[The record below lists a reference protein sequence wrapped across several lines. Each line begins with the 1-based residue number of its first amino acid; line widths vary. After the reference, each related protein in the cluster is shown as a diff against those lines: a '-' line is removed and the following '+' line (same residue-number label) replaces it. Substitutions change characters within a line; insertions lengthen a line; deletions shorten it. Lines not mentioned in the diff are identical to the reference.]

1 MKKLTTILF
10 QYKIFPVLMFLVS
23 TGLGILVITQNI
35 LIADF
40 LAKIIR
46 HQFQGL
52 WIVLFI
58 LLGVL
63 FLRATVQFLNQWL
76 GDTLAFKVKHMLRQR
91 VIYKN
96 NGHPIGEQMTI
107 LTENID
113 GLAPFYKSYLPQVFK
128 SMMVPLIIII
138 AMFFIH
144 FNTALIMLITA
155 PFIPLF
161 YIIFGLKTRD
171 ESKDQMTYL
180 NQFSQRFLNIAK
192 GLVTLKL
199 FNRTEQTEKHIYDD
213 STQFRTLTMRILRSA
228 FLSGLMLEFISML
241 GIGLVALEA
250 TLSLVVF
257 HNIDFKT
264 AAIAIILAPEFY
276 NAIKDLGQAFHT
288 GKQSEGASDVVFEF
302 LEQPN
307 NNNEFL
313 LKYEENQKPF
323 IQLTDI
329 SFRYD
334 NSDRLVLNDLNL
346 EIYNGDQIALVGP
359 SGAGKSTLTH
369 LIAGVYQPT
378 IGTISTNQRDL
389 NIGILSQQPYI
400 FSASI
405 KENITMFK
413 DIENNTIEEVLDEVG
428 LLDKVQSFTKGINTI
443 IGEGGEML
451 SGGQMRRIELCR
463 LLVMKPDLVIFD
475 EPATGLDIQ
484 TEHMIQNVLFQHFK
498 DTTMIVIAHRDNTIR
513 HLQRRLYIEN
523 GRLIADDR
531 NISVNITENGRL
543 IADDRNISVNITE
556 NGDDL

>member
-63 FLRATVQFLNQWL
+63 LLRATVQFLNQWL

-241 GIGLVALEA
+241 GIGMVALEA

-329 SFRYD
+329 SFRYN

-369 LIAGVYQPT
+369 LIAGVYRPT

-413 DIENNTIEEVLDEVG
+413 DIENKTVEEVLDEVG

-531 NISVNITENGRL
+531 NISVNITENG
-543 IADDRNISVNITE
+543 
-556 NGDDL
+556 DDL

>member
-63 FLRATVQFLNQWL
+63 LLRATVQFLNQWL

-144 FNTALIMLITA
+144 INTALIMLITA

-250 TLSLVVF
+250 TLNLVVF

-334 NSDRLVLNDLNL
+334 DSDRLVLNDLNL
-346 EIYNGDQIALVGP
+346 EIFKGDQIALVGP
-359 SGAGKSTLTH
+359 SGAGKSTLTL

-378 IGTISTNQRDL
+378 IGTISINQRDL

-413 DIENNTIEEVLDEVG
+413 DIENNTVEEVLDEVG
-428 LLDKVQSFTKGINTI
+428 LLDKVQSFTQGINTI

-498 DTTMIVIAHRDNTIR
+498 GTTMIVIAHRDNTIR

-531 NISVNITENGRL
+531 NISVNITENG
-543 IADDRNISVNITE
+543 
-556 NGDDL
+556 DDL

>member
-63 FLRATVQFLNQWL
+63 LLRATVQFLNQWL

-329 SFRYD
+329 SFRYN

-369 LIAGVYQPT
+369 LIAGVYRPT

-413 DIENNTIEEVLDEVG
+413 DIENKTVEEVLDEVG

-498 DTTMIVIAHRDNTIR
+498 DKTMIVIAHRDNTIR

-531 NISVNITENGRL
+531 NISVNITENG
-543 IADDRNISVNITE
+543 
-556 NGDDL
+556 DDL

>member
-1 MKKLTTILF
+1 MKKLTTLLF

-40 LAKIIR
+40 LDKIIR

-63 FLRATVQFLNQWL
+63 LLRATVQFLNQWL

-199 FNRTEQTEKHIYDD
+199 FNRTEKTEKHIYDD

-307 NNNEFL
+307 YNNEFL

-334 NSDRLVLNDLNL
+334 DSDRLVLNDLNL
-346 EIYNGDQIALVGP
+346 EIFKGDQIALVGP

-531 NISVNITENGRL
+531 NISVNITENG
-543 IADDRNISVNITE
+543 
-556 NGDDL
+556 DDL

>member
-63 FLRATVQFLNQWL
+63 LLRATVQFLNQWL

-199 FNRTEQTEKHIYDD
+199 FNRTEQTEKNIYDD

-531 NISVNITENGRL
+531 NISVNITENG
-543 IADDRNISVNITE
+543 
-556 NGDDL
+556 DDL

>member
-63 FLRATVQFLNQWL
+63 LLRATVQFLNQWL

-171 ESKDQMTYL
+171 ESKAQMTYL

-288 GKQSEGASDVVFEF
+288 GKQSEGASDVLFEF

-307 NNNEFL
+307 YNNEFL

-334 NSDRLVLNDLNL
+334 DSDRLVLNDLNL
-346 EIYNGDQIALVGP
+346 EIFKGDQIALVGP

-531 NISVNITENGRL
+531 NISVNITENG
-543 IADDRNISVNITE
+543 
-556 NGDDL
+556 DDL

>member
-1 MKKLTTILF
+1 
-10 QYKIFPVLMFLVS
+10 MFLVS

-46 HQFQGL
+46 HQFQAL

-63 FLRATVQFLNQWL
+63 LLRATVQFLNQWL

-329 SFRYD
+329 SFRYN

-369 LIAGVYQPT
+369 LIAGVYRPT

-413 DIENNTIEEVLDEVG
+413 DIENKTVEEVLDEVG

-531 NISVNITENGRL
+531 NISVNITENG
-543 IADDRNISVNITE
+543 
-556 NGDDL
+556 DDL

>member
-40 LAKIIR
+40 LSKIIR

-63 FLRATVQFLNQWL
+63 LLRATVQFLNQWL

-250 TLSLVVF
+250 TLSLIVF

-334 NSDRLVLNDLNL
+334 DSDRLVLNDLNL
-346 EIYNGDQIALVGP
+346 EIFKCDQIALVGP

-413 DIENNTIEEVLDEVG
+413 DIENKTVEEVLDEVG

-531 NISVNITENGRL
+531 NISVNITENG
-543 IADDRNISVNITE
+543 
-556 NGDDL
+556 DDL

>member
-63 FLRATVQFLNQWL
+63 LLRATVQFLNQWL

-171 ESKDQMTYL
+171 ESKEQMTYL

-329 SFRYD
+329 SFRYN

-369 LIAGVYQPT
+369 LIAGVYRPT

-413 DIENNTIEEVLDEVG
+413 DIENKTVEEVLDEVG

-531 NISVNITENGRL
+531 NISVNITENG
-543 IADDRNISVNITE
+543 
-556 NGDDL
+556 DDL

>member
-23 TGLGILVITQNI
+23 TGLSIIVITQNI

-63 FLRATVQFLNQWL
+63 LLRATVQFLNQWL

-307 NNNEFL
+307 YNNEFL

-334 NSDRLVLNDLNL
+334 DSDRLVLNDLNL
-346 EIYNGDQIALVGP
+346 EIFKGDQIALVGP

-531 NISVNITENGRL
+531 NISVNITENG
-543 IADDRNISVNITE
+543 
-556 NGDDL
+556 DDL

>member
-63 FLRATVQFLNQWL
+63 LLRATVQFLNQWL

-213 STQFRTLTMRILRSA
+213 STQFRTLTMCILRSA

-307 NNNEFL
+307 YNNEFL

-334 NSDRLVLNDLNL
+334 DSDRLVLNDLNL
-346 EIYNGDQIALVGP
+346 EIFKGDQIALVGP

-531 NISVNITENGRL
+531 NISVNITENG
-543 IADDRNISVNITE
+543 
-556 NGDDL
+556 DDL

>member
-10 QYKIFPVLMFLVS
+10 QYKIFPVLMFMVS

-63 FLRATVQFLNQWL
+63 LLRATVQFLNQWL

-180 NQFSQRFLNIAK
+180 NQYSQRFLNIAK

-334 NSDRLVLNDLNL
+334 DSDRLVLNDLNL
-346 EIYNGDQIALVGP
+346 EIFKGDQIALVGP

-378 IGTISTNQRDL
+378 IGTISTNKRDL

-428 LLDKVQSFTKGINTI
+428 LLDKVQSFTQGINTI

-531 NISVNITENGRL
+531 NISVNITENG
-543 IADDRNISVNITE
+543 
-556 NGDDL
+556 DDL

>member
-63 FLRATVQFLNQWL
+63 LLRATVQFLNQWL

-329 SFRYD
+329 SFRYN

-369 LIAGVYQPT
+369 LIAGVYRPT
-378 IGTISTNQRDL
+378 IGTISTKQRDL

-413 DIENNTIEEVLDEVG
+413 DIENKTVEEVLDEVG

-531 NISVNITENGRL
+531 NISVNITENG
-543 IADDRNISVNITE
+543 
-556 NGDDL
+556 DDL

>member
-63 FLRATVQFLNQWL
+63 LLRATVQFLNQWL

-307 NNNEFL
+307 YNNEFL

-334 NSDRLVLNDLNL
+334 DSDRLVLNDLNL
-346 EIYNGDQIALVGP
+346 EIFKGDQIALVGP

-531 NISVNITENGRL
+531 NISVNI
-543 IADDRNISVNITE
+543 SE

>member
-63 FLRATVQFLNQWL
+63 LLRATVQFLNQWL

-369 LIAGVYQPT
+369 LIAGVYRPT

-531 NISVNITENGRL
+531 NISVNITENG
-543 IADDRNISVNITE
+543 
-556 NGDDL
+556 DDL

>member
-63 FLRATVQFLNQWL
+63 LLRATVQFLNQWL

-323 IQLTDI
+323 MQLTDI

-334 NSDRLVLNDLNL
+334 DSDRLVLSDLNL
-346 EIYNGDQIALVGP
+346 EIFKGDQIALVGP

-369 LIAGVYQPT
+369 LIAGVYHPT

-413 DIENNTIEEVLDEVG
+413 DIENNIVEEVLDEVG

-531 NISVNITENGRL
+531 NISVNITENG
-543 IADDRNISVNITE
+543 
-556 NGDDL
+556 DDL

>member
-1 MKKLTTILF
+1 MKKLTTLLF

-40 LAKIIR
+40 LDKIIR

-63 FLRATVQFLNQWL
+63 LLRATVQFLNQWL

-107 LTENID
+107 LTENIY

-307 NNNEFL
+307 YNNEFL

-334 NSDRLVLNDLNL
+334 DSDRLVLNDLNL
-346 EIYNGDQIALVGP
+346 EIFKGDQIALVGP

-531 NISVNITENGRL
+531 NISVNITENG
-543 IADDRNISVNITE
+543 
-556 NGDDL
+556 DDL

>member
-40 LAKIIR
+40 LSKIIR

-63 FLRATVQFLNQWL
+63 LLRATVQFLNQWL

-250 TLSLVVF
+250 TLSLIVF

-334 NSDRLVLNDLNL
+334 DSDRLVLNDLNL
-346 EIYNGDQIALVGP
+346 EIFKCDQIALVGP

-413 DIENNTIEEVLDEVG
+413 DIENKTVEEVLDEVG

-463 LLVMKPDLVIFD
+463 LLVMKPGLVIFD

-531 NISVNITENGRL
+531 NISVNITENG
-543 IADDRNISVNITE
+543 
-556 NGDDL
+556 DDL

>member
-63 FLRATVQFLNQWL
+63 LLRATVQFLNQWL

-334 NSDRLVLNDLNL
+334 DSDRLVLNDLNL
-346 EIYNGDQIALVGP
+346 EIFKGDQIALVGP

-413 DIENNTIEEVLDEVG
+413 DIENNTVEEVLDEVG

-498 DTTMIVIAHRDNTIR
+498 STTMIVIAHRDNTIC
-513 HLQRRLYIEN
+513 HLQRRLYIEK
-523 GRLIADDR
+523 
-531 NISVNITENGRL
+531 GRL

>member
-46 HQFQGL
+46 HQSQGL

-63 FLRATVQFLNQWL
+63 LLRATVQFLNQWL

-307 NNNEFL
+307 YNNEFL

-334 NSDRLVLNDLNL
+334 DSDRLVLNDLNL
-346 EIYNGDQIALVGP
+346 EIFKGDQIALVGP

-413 DIENNTIEEVLDEVG
+413 YIENNTIEEVLDEVG

-531 NISVNITENGRL
+531 NISVNITENG
-543 IADDRNISVNITE
+543 
-556 NGDDL
+556 DDL

>member
-63 FLRATVQFLNQWL
+63 LLRATVQFLNQWL

-307 NNNEFL
+307 NYNEFL

-334 NSDRLVLNDLNL
+334 DSDRLVLNDLNL
-346 EIYNGDQIALVGP
+346 EIFKGDQIALVGP

-369 LIAGVYQPT
+369 LIAGVYHPT

-413 DIENNTIEEVLDEVG
+413 DIENNIVEEVLDEVG

-531 NISVNITENGRL
+531 NISVNITENG
-543 IADDRNISVNITE
+543 
-556 NGDDL
+556 DDL

>member
-63 FLRATVQFLNQWL
+63 LLRATVQFLNQWL

-369 LIAGVYQPT
+369 LIAGVYRPT

-413 DIENNTIEEVLDEVG
+413 DIENKTVEEVLDEVG

-531 NISVNITENGRL
+531 NISVNITENG
-543 IADDRNISVNITE
+543 
-556 NGDDL
+556 DDL

>member
-23 TGLGILVITQNI
+23 TGLGIIVITQNI

-46 HQFQGL
+46 RQFQGL

-63 FLRATVQFLNQWL
+63 LLRATVQFLNQWL

-307 NNNEFL
+307 YNNEFL

-334 NSDRLVLNDLNL
+334 DSDRLVLNDLNL
-346 EIYNGDQIALVGP
+346 EIFKGDQIALVGP

-531 NISVNITENGRL
+531 NISVNITENG
-543 IADDRNISVNITE
+543 
-556 NGDDL
+556 DDL

>member
-1 MKKLTTILF
+1 
-10 QYKIFPVLMFLVS
+10 MFLVS

-63 FLRATVQFLNQWL
+63 LLRATVQFLNQWL

-144 FNTALIMLITA
+144 FNTALIMSITA

-307 NNNEFL
+307 YNNEFL

-334 NSDRLVLNDLNL
+334 DSDRLVLNDLNL
-346 EIYNGDQIALVGP
+346 EIFKGDQIALVGP

-531 NISVNITENGRL
+531 NISVNITENG
-543 IADDRNISVNITE
+543 
-556 NGDDL
+556 DDL

>member
-63 FLRATVQFLNQWL
+63 LLRATVQFLNQWL

-307 NNNEFL
+307 YNNEFL

-334 NSDRLVLNDLNL
+334 DSDRLVLNDLNL
-346 EIYNGDQIALVGP
+346 EIFKGDQIALVGP

-369 LIAGVYQPT
+369 LIAGVYRPT

-413 DIENNTIEEVLDEVG
+413 YIENNTIEEVLDEVG

-531 NISVNITENGRL
+531 NISVNITENG
-543 IADDRNISVNITE
+543 
-556 NGDDL
+556 DDL

>member
-63 FLRATVQFLNQWL
+63 LLRATVQFLNQWL

-144 FNTALIMLITA
+144 INTALIMLITA

-250 TLSLVVF
+250 TLNLVVF

-264 AAIAIILAPEFY
+264 AAIEIILAPEFY

-334 NSDRLVLNDLNL
+334 DSDRLVLNDLNL
-346 EIYNGDQIALVGP
+346 EIFKGDQIALVGP

-378 IGTISTNQRDL
+378 IGTISINQRDL

-413 DIENNTIEEVLDEVG
+413 DIENNTVEEVLDEVG
-428 LLDKVQSFTKGINTI
+428 LLDKVQSFTQGINTI

-498 DTTMIVIAHRDNTIR
+498 GTTMIVIAHRDNTIR

-531 NISVNITENGRL
+531 NISVNITENG
-543 IADDRNISVNITE
+543 
-556 NGDDL
+556 DDL

>member
-1 MKKLTTILF
+1 MKKLTTLLF

-40 LAKIIR
+40 LDKIIR

-63 FLRATVQFLNQWL
+63 LLRATVQFLNQWL

-307 NNNEFL
+307 YNNEFL

-334 NSDRLVLNDLNL
+334 DSDRLVLNDLNL
-346 EIYNGDQIALVGP
+346 EIFKGDQIALVGP

-498 DTTMIVIAHRDNTIR
+498 DTTMIVIAHRDNTFR

-531 NISVNITENGRL
+531 NISVNITENG
-543 IADDRNISVNITE
+543 
-556 NGDDL
+556 DDL

>member
-63 FLRATVQFLNQWL
+63 LLRATVQFLNQWL

-128 SMMVPLIIII
+128 LMMVPLIIII

-288 GKQSEGASDVVFEF
+288 GKQSQGASDVVFEF

-531 NISVNITENGRL
+531 NISVNITENG
-543 IADDRNISVNITE
+543 
-556 NGDDL
+556 DDL

>member
-63 FLRATVQFLNQWL
+63 LLRATVQFLNQWL

-107 LTENID
+107 LTENIN

-144 FNTALIMLITA
+144 INTALIMLITA

-313 LKYEENQKPF
+313 LKYEENQNPF

-334 NSDRLVLNDLNL
+334 DSDRLVLNDLNL
-346 EIYNGDQIALVGP
+346 EIFKGDQIALVGP

-378 IGTISTNQRDL
+378 IGTISTNKRDF

-413 DIENNTIEEVLDEVG
+413 DIENNTVEEVLDEVG
-428 LLDKVQSFTKGINTI
+428 LLDKVQSFTQGINTI

-531 NISVNITENGRL
+531 NISVNITENG
-543 IADDRNISVNITE
+543 
-556 NGDDL
+556 DDL

>member
-1 MKKLTTILF
+1 
-10 QYKIFPVLMFLVS
+10 MFLVS

-63 FLRATVQFLNQWL
+63 LLRATVQFLNQWL

-334 NSDRLVLNDLNL
+334 DSDRLVLSDLNL
-346 EIYNGDQIALVGP
+346 EIFKGDQIALVGP

-369 LIAGVYQPT
+369 LIAGVYHPT

-413 DIENNTIEEVLDEVG
+413 DIENNIVEEVLDEVG

-498 DTTMIVIAHRDNTIR
+498 DTTMIVIAHRDNTIP

-531 NISVNITENGRL
+531 NISVNITENG
-543 IADDRNISVNITE
+543 
-556 NGDDL
+556 DDL

>member
-63 FLRATVQFLNQWL
+63 LLRATVQFLNQWL

-378 IGTISTNQRDL
+378 IGTISINQRDL

-531 NISVNITENGRL
+531 NISVNITENG
-543 IADDRNISVNITE
+543 
-556 NGDDL
+556 DDL

>member
-23 TGLGILVITQNI
+23 TGLGIIVITQNI

-63 FLRATVQFLNQWL
+63 LLRATVQFLNQWL

-307 NNNEFL
+307 YNNEFL

-334 NSDRLVLNDLNL
+334 DSDRLVLNDLNL
-346 EIYNGDQIALVGP
+346 EIFKGDQIALVGP

-475 EPATGLDIQ
+475 ELATGLDIQ

-531 NISVNITENGRL
+531 NISVNITENG
-543 IADDRNISVNITE
+543 
-556 NGDDL
+556 DDL

>member
-63 FLRATVQFLNQWL
+63 LLRATVQFLNQWL

-313 LKYEENQKPF
+313 LKYEENQKLF

-531 NISVNITENGRL
+531 NISVNITENG
-543 IADDRNISVNITE
+543 
-556 NGDDL
+556 DDL

>member
-23 TGLGILVITQNI
+23 TGLGIIVITQNI

-63 FLRATVQFLNQWL
+63 LLRATVQFLNQWL

-307 NNNEFL
+307 YNNEFL

-334 NSDRLVLNDLNL
+334 DSDRLVLNDLNL
-346 EIYNGDQIALVGP
+346 EIFKGDQIALVGP

-523 GRLIADDR
+523 GRLIADD
-531 NISVNITENGRL
+531 L
-543 IADDRNISVNITE
+543 NISVNITE

>member
-63 FLRATVQFLNQWL
+63 LLRATVQFLNQWL

-307 NNNEFL
+307 YNNEFL

-334 NSDRLVLNDLNL
+334 DSDRLVLNDLNL
-346 EIYNGDQIALVGP
+346 EIFKGDQIALVGP

-531 NISVNITENGRL
+531 NISVNITENG
-543 IADDRNISVNITE
+543 
-556 NGDDL
+556 DDL

>member
-63 FLRATVQFLNQWL
+63 LLRATVQFLNQWL

-96 NGHPIGEQMTI
+96 NGHSIGEQMTI
-107 LTENID
+107 LTENIN

-144 FNTALIMLITA
+144 INTALIMLITA

-313 LKYEENQKPF
+313 LKYEENQNPF

-334 NSDRLVLNDLNL
+334 DSDRLVLNDLNL
-346 EIYNGDQIALVGP
+346 EIFKGDQIALVGP

-378 IGTISTNQRDL
+378 IGTISTNKRDL

-413 DIENNTIEEVLDEVG
+413 DIENNTVEEVLDEVG
-428 LLDKVQSFTKGINTI
+428 LLDKVQSFTQGINTI

-531 NISVNITENGRL
+531 NISVNITENG
-543 IADDRNISVNITE
+543 
-556 NGDDL
+556 DDL

>member
-23 TGLGILVITQNI
+23 TGLGIIVITQNI

-63 FLRATVQFLNQWL
+63 LLRATVQFLNQWL

-138 AMFFIH
+138 AMFFVH

-307 NNNEFL
+307 YNNEFL

-334 NSDRLVLNDLNL
+334 DSDRLVLNDLNL
-346 EIYNGDQIALVGP
+346 EIFKGDQIALVGP

-531 NISVNITENGRL
+531 NISVNITENG
-543 IADDRNISVNITE
+543 
-556 NGDDL
+556 DDL